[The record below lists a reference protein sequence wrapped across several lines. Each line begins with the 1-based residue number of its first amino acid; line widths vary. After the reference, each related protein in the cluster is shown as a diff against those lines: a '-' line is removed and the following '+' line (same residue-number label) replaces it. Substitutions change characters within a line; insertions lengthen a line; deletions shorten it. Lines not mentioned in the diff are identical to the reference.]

1 MELLPSSAKEWL
13 TSVIWAL
20 IIYALMAVVMSLEAD
35 ASSTS
40 QSIRAKSE
48 TDTQK
53 WKRIEQNRV
62 LRREREHR
70 YESCMQQCRKTCLS
84 N

>member
-20 IIYALMAVVMSLEAD
+20 IIYTLMAVVMSLEAD

-48 TDTQK
+48 TDKQK
-53 WKRIEQNRV
+53 WERINKNKQE
-62 LRREREHR
+62 RRIKERA
-70 YESCMQQCRKTCLS
+70 YESCVQQCMKGCVK
-84 N
+84 

>member
-35 ASSTS
+35 ASSNS
-40 QSIRAKSE
+40 
-48 TDTQK
+48 DVQK
-53 WKRIEQNRV
+53 WERINKNKQE
-62 LRREREHR
+62 RRIKERA
-70 YESCMQQCRKTCLS
+70 YESCVQQCMKGCTK
-84 N
+84 